1 MSSTKACQHCGCS
14 EIDTDPTRGDAVCT
28 GCGSVLENSI
38 IVSEIQFEENAHG
51 GSRAIGQLISMDGTP
66 GRSMSGFQHGSG
78 KESREITLMKARR
91 TILQVAGRLSL
102 NQHCIDMAFNFY
114 KMALT
119 RHLTRGR
126 RNSHVIA
133 ACIYMVCRIEG
144 TPHMLLDL
152 SDVVQ
157 VNVYE
162 LGKAFLK
169 LSSAMC
175 LNIPAID
182 PCLYIVRFAHHLE
195 FGEKTHEVSMTALR
209 MVQRMKRDWMH
220 TGRRPSGLCGA
231 ALLVASRLHDFNRSV
246 RDLVR
251 VVKVCETTIRK
262 RLTEFSDTPS
272 SKLTLDEFMTIDLE
286 EEQDPPCFKAAR
298 KKQKQLVEDQGH
310 LEKVSEEVRVL
321 QKQIEGQLEDRRKK
335 VRGRF
340 AKERHL
346 TEEEENKISN
356 EFIVGKTMETIS
368 ACIDDSSQPRSG
380 ASTPALSV
388 NGGTEQQPLVVDDND
403 DNSNPD
409 DVVCVDDPAG
419 PKHPTESLSEQLT
432 SSLRPTAATL
442 GLKESIQECMSV
454 KDSVEN
460 PEESGDLD
468 LEGLDDEELD
478 AYIMTDAEVRLKTQ
492 FWTTTHAEYLK
503 EMEEKEARKA
513 QEAEENA
520 NKPETKK
527 RKRRKKT
534 AIQANTAGEAIEK
547 MLQEKRISNKINYDV
562 LKSLNSV
569 ELGLAPEAPPLP
581 PGEGEAAA
589 QAASSNDLDACEV
602 QSVVSEPSK
611 KKRKGA
617 APVPEQAFN
626 SLMSTVKS
634 IAMSQQKAAVVLS
647 DDDEDLEGPA
657 LKKPKVS
664 TNEAAMKELE
674 EELEIQEDE
683 EEEEEDF
690 EEEEEEKE
698 VHLSAAQLLT
708 QHRGEEQDDDFL
720 YHEDIDDYAD

>member
-1 MSSTKACQHCGCS
+1 MSSTKACQFCGCS

-66 GRSMSGFQHGSG
+66 GRNMSGFQHGSG

-169 LSSAMC
+169 LSSSLC

-195 FGEKTHEVSMTALR
+195 FGDKTHEVSMTALR

-231 ALLVASRLHDFNRSV
+231 ALLVASRLHDFNRTV
-246 RDLVR
+246 RDLVQ

-262 RLTEFSDTPS
+262 RLTEFSETPS
-272 SKLTLDEFMTIDLE
+272 SKLTLDQFMTIDLE

-298 KKQKQLVEDQGH
+298 KKQKQLLEDQGR
-310 LEKVSEEVRVL
+310 LEKVSEEVLVL
-321 QKQIEGQLEDRRKK
+321 QKQIEGQLEDRRRK

-340 AKERHL
+340 ASFAKEDRL
-346 TEEEENKISN
+346 TEEEENKISD

-368 ACIDDSSQPRSG
+368 ACIDESSQQRSG

-388 NGGTEQQPLVVDDND
+388 DGSTEQQPLVVDDNSD
-403 DNSNPD
+403 PD
-409 DVVCVDDPAG
+409 DVCVDDPAG
-419 PKHPTESLSEQLT
+419 PRRRTESLSEQLAN
-432 SSLRPTAATL
+432 SLRPTAATL
-442 GLKESIQECMSV
+442 GLKETIQECMSV
-454 KDSVEN
+454 RDCVEN
-460 PEESGDLD
+460 TEESGDLD

-492 FWTTTHAEYLK
+492 FWTTTHADYLK

-527 RKRRKKT
+527 RKRRKKA

-569 ELGLAPEAPPLP
+569 DLGLPASEAQPL
-581 PGEGEAAA
+581 AA
-589 QAASSNDLDACEV
+589 QAPGSDLDACEL
-602 QSVVSEPSK
+602 QSVISEPSR
-611 KKRKGA
+611 KRKKEV
-617 APVPEQAFN
+617 PVPEQAFN

-634 IAMSQQKAAVVLS
+634 IAMSQQKALVLS
-647 DDDEDLEGPA
+647 DDEDLEGPA
-657 LKKPKVS
+657 LKPKAS
-664 TNEAAMKELE
+664 SDAAAMKELE
-674 EELEIQEDE
+674 LELECQEEDE
-683 EEEEEDF
+683 EEEDL
-690 EEEEEEKE
+690 EEEEEEERE

-708 QHRGEEQDDDFL
+708 QHRGEEQDEDYM
-720 YHEDIDDYAD
+720 YHEDIDDYVD

>member
-66 GRSMSGFQHGSG
+66 GRNMSGFQHGSG

-169 LSSAMC
+169 LSSSLC

-195 FGEKTHEVSMTALR
+195 FGDKTHEVSMTALR
-209 MVQRMKRDWMH
+209 LVQRMKRDWMH

-231 ALLVASRLHDFNRSV
+231 ALLVASRLHDFNRTV

-262 RLTEFSDTPS
+262 RLTEFSETPS

-298 KKQKQLVEDQGH
+298 KKQKQLLEDHGR
-310 LEKVSEEVRVL
+310 LEKVSEEVLVL

-340 AKERHL
+340 ASIAAKEDRL

-356 EFIVGKTMETIS
+356 EFIMGKTMETIN

-380 ASTPALSV
+380 ASTPALSAD
-388 NGGTEQQPLVVDDND
+388 GSTEQQPLVVDDDD

-409 DVVCVDDPAG
+409 DVVCVDDPAS
-419 PKHPTESLSEQLT
+419 PERRTESLSEQLAN
-432 SSLRPTAATL
+432 SLRPTAATL

-454 KDSVEN
+454 RDCVEN
-460 PEESGDLD
+460 TEESGDLD

-527 RKRRKKT
+527 RKRRKKA

-569 ELGLAPEAPPLP
+569 ELGFPASEVPPQP
-581 PGEGEAAA
+581 PGGAATA
-589 QAASSNDLDACEV
+589 QAPGNDLDACEV

-611 KKRKGA
+611 KKKKEV
-617 APVPEQAFN
+617 PVPEQAFN

-634 IAMSQQKAAVVLS
+634 IAMSQQKAVALS
-647 DDDEDLEGPA
+647 DDEQDLEGPA
-657 LKKPKVS
+657 LKKPKAS
-664 TNEAAMKELE
+664 SDAAAMKELE
-674 EELEIQEDE
+674 EELEYQEED
-683 EEEEEDF
+683 EEEEDF

-708 QHRGEEQDDDFL
+708 QHRGEEQDDDYL
-720 YHEDIDDYAD
+720 YHEDIDDYVD

>member
-1 MSSTKACQHCGCS
+1 MMVYMLCDDGLVDKGGSCTSMLIRSCRVLCHLLCERQTLGEKLCIWRNGGVKKGSRQFKHREEVVYVDAAEYKVQDAFAIAAVDNKLKHITAATVCGRWPEEAEEAAISVAIISTKAKFIFS
-14 EIDTDPTRGDAVCT
+14 DFKTAVRNFAKNKIHEAA
-28 GCGSVLENSI
+28 SQILLRN
-38 IVSEIQFEENAHG
+38 QFEPRQIQIIWIPAHSSHSG
-51 GSRAIGQLISMDGTP
+51 NEAAHSFARELVKWAMEQLRLRGSKERMVT
-66 GRSMSGFQHGSG
+66 FQ
-78 KESREITLMKARR
+78 EITSHYRNERLVYPAPDYSLTKMQQVTWRQLQSHTFLNPYKLTLM
-91 TILQVAGRLSL
+91 
-102 NQHCIDMAFNFY
+102 Y
-114 KMALT
+114 
-119 RHLTRGR
+119 
-126 RNSHVIA
+126 
-133 ACIYMVCRIEG
+133 
-144 TPHMLLDL
+144 P
-152 SDVVQ
+152 
-157 VNVYE
+157 
-162 LGKAFLK
+162 
-169 LSSAMC
+169 
-175 LNIPAID
+175 D

-454 KDSVEN
+454 KDSV
-460 PEESGDLD
+460 
-468 LEGLDDEELD
+468 
-478 AYIMTDAEVRLKTQ
+478 
-492 FWTTTHAEYLK
+492 
-503 EMEEKEARKA
+503 
-513 QEAEENA
+513 
-520 NKPETKK
+520 
-527 RKRRKKT
+527 
-534 AIQANTAGEAIEK
+534 GEC
-547 MLQEKRISNKINYDV
+547 
-562 LKSLNSV
+562 
-569 ELGLAPEAPPLP
+569 PL
-581 PGEGEAAA
+581 
-589 QAASSNDLDACEV
+589 L
-602 QSVVSEPSK
+602 
-611 KKRKGA
+611 
-617 APVPEQAFN
+617 
-626 SLMSTVKS
+626 
-634 IAMSQQKAAVVLS
+634 
-647 DDDEDLEGPA
+647 PA
-657 LKKPKVS
+657 LETS
-664 TNEAAMKELE
+664 
-674 EELEIQEDE
+674 
-683 EEEEEDF
+683 
-690 EEEEEEKE
+690 
-698 VHLSAAQLLT
+698 LSLT
-708 QHRGEEQDDDFL
+708 P
-720 YHEDIDDYAD
+720 

>member
-51 GSRAIGQLISMDGTP
+51 GSRAIGQLISMDGGP
-66 GRSMSGFQHGSG
+66 SRNLAGFHHGTG
-78 KESREITLMKARR
+78 KESRELTLMKARKK
-91 TILQVAGRLSL
+91 IMQVSERLRL

-126 RNSHVIA
+126 RHSHVVA

-169 LSSAMC
+169 LSAALC
-175 LNIPAID
+175 INIPAID

-195 FGEKTHEVSMTALR
+195 FGDKTHEVSMTALR

-231 ALLVASRLHDFNRSV
+231 ALLVASRLHDFNRTI

-262 RLTEFSDTPS
+262 RLTEFGDTPS

-298 KKQKQLVEDQGH
+298 KKQKQLLDEQGR
-310 LEKVSEEVRVL
+310 LEKVSEEISQL
-321 QKQIEGQLEDRRKK
+321 QKKIEAELEDRRRK

-340 AKERHL
+340 ASHAKDDRL
-346 TEEEENKISN
+346 TEEEENQISN
-356 EFIVGKTMETIS
+356 EFIMGDTMKTIH
-368 ACIDDSSQPRSG
+368 ACINNSPQSNGETAASGSAAEELPRER
-380 ASTPALSV
+380 LIV
-388 NGGTEQQPLVVDDND
+388 LQDND
-403 DNSNPD
+403 ESDPD
-409 DVVCVDDPAG
+409 DPDDPDCVIRDE
-419 PKHPTESLSEQLT
+419 PKQRQNGVAA
-432 SSLRPTAATL
+432 SLRPTAATL
-442 GLKESIQECMSV
+442 GLKESIEECMRIRNP
-454 KDSVEN
+454 VEN
-460 PEESGDLD
+460 TSETGELD

-478 AYIMTDAEVRLKTQ
+478 GYIMTDAEVKLKTK
-492 FWTTTHAEYLK
+492 FWMDTHKEYLK
-503 EMEEKEARKA
+503 EMEEKAARKA
-513 QEAEENA
+513 LEAEENA
-520 NKPETKK
+520 NKPESKK
-527 RKRRKKT
+527 RKRRKRVP
-534 AIQANTAGEAIEK
+534 IQANTAGEAIEK

-569 ELGLAPEAPPLP
+569 ELGFSAEPQQQSPQHPS
-581 PGEGEAAA
+581 
-589 QAASSNDLDACEV
+589 ASDADRSET

-611 KKRKGA
+611 KKSRKA
-617 APVPEQAFN
+617 PPVPQQAF
-626 SLMSTVKS
+626 SALMSTVKS
-634 IAMSQQKAAVVLS
+634 IALSQQKPVDMLS
-647 DDDEDLEGPA
+647 DDEELGDPVPQPA
-657 LKKPKVS
+657 AAS
-664 TNEAAMKELE
+664 QDAAAMKELE
-674 EELEIQEDE
+674 QEIEGQE
-683 EEEEEDF
+683 EEEEE
-690 EEEEEEKE
+690 EEEEELEDEEDEKDY
-698 VHLSAAQLLT
+698 HLSAAQLLT
-708 QHRGEEQDDDFL
+708 RHRGEEQDEYP
-720 YHEDIDDYAD
+720 YHEEIDDYMD

>member
-66 GRSMSGFQHGSG
+66 GRNMSGFQHGSG

-169 LSSAMC
+169 LSSSLC

-231 ALLVASRLHDFNRSV
+231 ALLVASRLHDFNRTV

-262 RLTEFSDTPS
+262 RLTEFSETPS
-272 SKLTLDEFMTIDLE
+272 SKLTLDQFMTIDLE

-298 KKQKQLVEDQGH
+298 KKQKQLLEDQGR
-310 LEKVSEEVRVL
+310 LEKVSEEVLVL
-321 QKQIEGQLEDRRKK
+321 QKQIEGQLEDRRRK

-340 AKERHL
+340 ASFAKEDRL
-346 TEEEENKISN
+346 TEEEENKISD

-368 ACIDDSSQPRSG
+368 ACIDDSSQQRSG

-388 NGGTEQQPLVVDDND
+388 DGSTEQQPLVVDDNSD
-403 DNSNPD
+403 PD
-409 DVVCVDDPAG
+409 DVCVDDPAG
-419 PKHPTESLSEQLT
+419 PRRRTESLSEQLAN
-432 SSLRPTAATL
+432 SLRPTAATL

-454 KDSVEN
+454 RDCVEN
-460 PEESGDLD
+460 TEESGDLD

-492 FWTTTHAEYLK
+492 FWTTTHADYLK

-513 QEAEENA
+513 QEAEDNA

-569 ELGLAPEAPPLP
+569 DLGLPASEAPPLAGQA
-581 PGEGEAAA
+581 PG
-589 QAASSNDLDACEV
+589 SDLDACEV
-602 QSVVSEPSK
+602 QSVISEPSK
-611 KKRKGA
+611 RRRKEV
-617 APVPEQAFN
+617 PVPEQAFN

-634 IAMSQQKAAVVLS
+634 IAMSQQKALVLS
-647 DDDEDLEGPA
+647 DDEDLEGPA
-657 LKKPKVS
+657 LKPKAS
-664 TNEAAMKELE
+664 SDAAAMKELE
-674 EELEIQEDE
+674 LELEFQVAEEDE
-683 EEEEEDF
+683 EEEDL
-690 EEEEEEKE
+690 EEEEEEEERE

-708 QHRGEEQDDDFL
+708 QHRGEEQDEDYL
-720 YHEDIDDYAD
+720 YHEDIDDYVD

>member
-51 GSRAIGQLISMDGTP
+51 GARAIGQLISMDGGP
-66 GRSMSGFQHGSG
+66 SRNLAGFHHGTG
-78 KESREITLMKARR
+78 KESRELTLMKARKK
-91 TILQVAGRLSL
+91 IMQVSERLRL

-126 RNSHVIA
+126 RHSHVVA

-169 LSSAMC
+169 LSAALC
-175 LNIPAID
+175 INIPAID

-195 FGEKTHEVSMTALR
+195 FGDKTHEVSMTALR

-231 ALLVASRLHDFNRSV
+231 ALLVASRLHDFNRTI

-262 RLTEFSDTPS
+262 RLTEFGDTPS

-298 KKQKQLVEDQGH
+298 KKQKQLLDEQGR
-310 LEKVSEEVRVL
+310 LEKVSEEISQL
-321 QKQIEGQLEDRRKK
+321 QKKIEAELEDRRRK

-340 AKERHL
+340 ASYAKDDRL
-346 TEEEENKISN
+346 TEEEENQISS
-356 EFIVGKTMETIS
+356 EFIMGDTMKTIS
-368 ACIDDSSQPRSG
+368 ACISDSPRSNEKTAAPG
-380 ASTPALSV
+380 SAVEEAPRERLIV
-388 NGGTEQQPLVVDDND
+388 LQRDDESD
-403 DNSNPD
+403 PD
-409 DVVCVDDPAG
+409 DPDCIVTGDPKQQQNGVAV
-419 PKHPTESLSEQLT
+419 SLG
-432 SSLRPTAATL
+432 PTAATL
-442 GLKESIQECMSV
+442 GLKESIEECMRIRNP
-454 KDSVEN
+454 VEN
-460 PEESGDLD
+460 TSETGELD

-478 AYIMTDAEVRLKTQ
+478 AYIMTDAEVKLKTK
-492 FWTTTHAEYLK
+492 FWMDTHAEYLK
-503 EMEEKEARKA
+503 EMEEKAARKA
-513 QEAEENA
+513 LEAEENA
-520 NKPETKK
+520 NKPEAKK
-527 RKRRKKT
+527 RKRRKRVQ
-534 AIQANTAGEAIEK
+534 IQANTAGEAIEK

-569 ELGLAPEAPPLP
+569 ELGFPSAEPQE
-581 PGEGEAAA
+581 
-589 QAASSNDLDACEV
+589 QSSQQPSGNDADRSET
-602 QSVVSEPSK
+602 QSVISEPSK
-611 KKRKGA
+611 KRSRKEP
-617 APVPEQAFN
+617 PVPQQAF
-626 SLMSTVKS
+626 SALMSTVKS
-634 IAMSQQKAAVVLS
+634 IALSQQKPVDMLS
-647 DDDEDLEGPA
+647 DDDELGDPVPQTA
-657 LKKPKVS
+657 VS
-664 TNEAAMKELE
+664 RDAAAMKELE
-674 EELEIQEDE
+674 EEIEGQE
-683 EEEEEDF
+683 EEEEEELED
-690 EEEEEEKE
+690 EEDEKE
-698 VHLSAAQLLT
+698 YHLSAAQLLT
-708 QHRGEEQDDDFL
+708 QHRGEEQDEYP
-720 YHEDIDDYAD
+720 YHEEIDDYMD